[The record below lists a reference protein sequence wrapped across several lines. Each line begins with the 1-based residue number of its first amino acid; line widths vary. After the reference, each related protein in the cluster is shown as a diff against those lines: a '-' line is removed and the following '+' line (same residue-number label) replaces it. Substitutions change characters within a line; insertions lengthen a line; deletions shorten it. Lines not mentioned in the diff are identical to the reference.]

1 MKAGLALTLAILLA
15 ACGSGEDAADS
26 EAKPV
31 ALVALAP
38 AQQGAVDETLTV
50 YGAVEAGAMG
60 KHVLAAPAE
69 ATVVAI
75 EAPVGTKVGAGQVVV
90 RLAPSPTSRLDY
102 AKAATDAATA
112 QAAYARAQRLRADGL
127 VSDAD
132 VETARAAAQ
141 SAGATRASLGARNG
155 ALTLRAPTAGFVES
169 VASAPGD
176 LVAPGTA
183 VASIAGSGNLRAR
196 FGIDPAQASRVRPG
210 MVLRVTPPSGI
221 SFSAPVLSVDP
232 VVDPTTKLASLFVNV
247 PAGSGIGTNSALN
260 GQLDLGST
268 GEHPVWVDAEELTLN
283 DLARVRIALAS
294 PLPIDAYN
302 EHRSTGAFIIVDAA
316 DGWTLGAGMAGA
328 PAFTVEHRRT
338 PDELDEFADFDTPD
352 ENAGQK

>member
-15 ACGSGEDAADS
+15 ACGSSEDAADS

-38 AQQGAVDETLTV
+38 ARQGAVDETLTV

-132 VETARAAAQ
+132 VETARAAAL

-221 SFSAPVLSVDP
+221 PFSAPVLSVDP

-247 PAGSGIGTNSALN
+247 PAGSGIGINSALN

-268 GEHPVWVDAEELTLN
+268 GGGAALTIPYGALLDDAGQPYVFVVTKGV
-283 DLARVRIALAS
+283 A
-294 PLPIDAYN
+294 
-302 EHRSTGAFIIVDAA
+302 HRRDVETGAVSGDRIVIVKGVKPGDQVVTEGGTALE
-316 DGWTLGAGMAGA
+316 DGTQ
-328 PAFTVEHRRT
+328 VRT
-338 PDELDEFADFDTPD
+338 
-352 ENAGQK
+352 K

>member
-15 ACGSGEDAADS
+15 ACGAGEDAADS

-102 AKAATDAATA
+102 AKAATDAAAA

-141 SAGATRASLGARNG
+141 SASATRASLGARNG

-221 SFSAPVLSVDP
+221 PFSAPVLSVDP

-268 GEHPVWVDAEELTLN
+268 GGAALTIPYAALLDDAGQPYVFVVTKGV
-283 DLARVRIALAS
+283 A
-294 PLPIDAYN
+294 
-302 EHRSTGAFIIVDAA
+302 HRRDVETGAVSGGRIVIVKGVKPGDQVVTEGGTALE
-316 DGWTLGAGMAGA
+316 DGMQ
-328 PAFTVEHRRT
+328 VRT
-338 PDELDEFADFDTPD
+338 
-352 ENAGQK
+352 K

>member
-15 ACGSGEDAADS
+15 ACGWSEDAADS

-75 EAPVGTKVGAGQVVV
+75 EAPVGTRVGAGQVVV

-268 GEHPVWVDAEELTLN
+268 GGGAALTIPYAALLDDAGQPYVFVV
-283 DLARVRIALAS
+283 AKGVA
-294 PLPIDAYN
+294 
-302 EHRSTGAFIIVDAA
+302 HRRDVETGAVSGDRIVIVKGVKPGDQVVTEGGTALE
-316 DGWTLGAGMAGA
+316 DGMQ
-328 PAFTVEHRRT
+328 VRT
-338 PDELDEFADFDTPD
+338 
-352 ENAGQK
+352 K

>member
-38 AQQGAVDETLTV
+38 AQQGAVDEALTV

-75 EAPVGTKVGAGQVVV
+75 EAPVGTRVGAGQVVV

-127 VSDAD
+127 VSNAD

-141 SAGATRASLGARNG
+141 SASATRASLGARNG

-183 VASIAGSGNLRAR
+183 VASIAGSGTLRAR

-210 MVLRVTPPSGI
+210 MVLRVMPPSGI
-221 SFSAPVLSVDP
+221 PFSAPVLSVDP
-232 VVDPTTKLASLFVNV
+232 VVDPTTRLASLFINV

-268 GEHPVWVDAEELTLN
+268 SGSAELTIPY
-283 DLARVRIALAS
+283 AAL
-294 PLPIDAYN
+294 LDDAGQPYVFVVAKGVA
-302 EHRSTGAFIIVDAA
+302 HRRDVETGAVSGDRVVIVKGVKPGEKVVTEGGTALE
-316 DGWTLGAGMAGA
+316 DGMQ
-328 PAFTVEHRRT
+328 VRT
-338 PDELDEFADFDTPD
+338 
-352 ENAGQK
+352 K

>member
-1 MKAGLALTLAILLA
+1 MKAGMALTLAILLA
-15 ACGSGEDAADS
+15 GCGSSDQADGD
-26 EAKPV
+26 AKPV
-31 ALVALAP
+31 ALVALAA

-90 RLAPSPTSRLDY
+90 RLAPSPTSKLDY
-102 AKAATDAATA
+102 AKAATDAAAA

-141 SAGATRASLGARNG
+141 TAGATRTSLGARNG
-155 ALTLRAPTAGFVES
+155 ALTLRSPTAGFVES

-176 LVAPGTA
+176 LVASGTA

-196 FGIDPAQASRVRPG
+196 FGLDPAQASRIKPG
-210 MVLRVTPPSGI
+210 MVIRVTPPSGI
-221 SFSAPVLSVDP
+221 AFSAPVLSVDP
-232 VVDPTTKLASLFVNV
+232 VVDPATRLASLFINV
-247 PAGSGIGTNSALN
+247 PPGSGIGSNSTLN
-260 GQLDLGST
+260 GQLQLAGNGGGAALTIPYAALLD
-268 GEHPVWVDAEELTLN
+268 DAGQPYVFVVSKGV
-283 DLARVRIALAS
+283 A
-294 PLPIDAYN
+294 
-302 EHRSTGAFIIVDAA
+302 HRRDVETGAVSGDRIVIVKGVKPGDQVVTEGGTALE
-316 DGWTLGAGMAGA
+316 DGMQ
-328 PAFTVEHRRT
+328 VRT
-338 PDELDEFADFDTPD
+338 
-352 ENAGQK
+352 K

>member
-1 MKAGLALTLAILLA
+1 MKAGMALTLAILLA
-15 ACGSGEDAADS
+15 ACGSGEDAADG

-38 AQQGAVDETLTV
+38 TQQGAVSETLTV

-60 KHVLAAPAE
+60 KHVLAAPIE

-127 VSDAD
+127 ASDAD
-132 VETARAAAQ
+132 VETARAAAV

-155 ALTLRAPTAGFVES
+155 ALTLRAPAAGFVES
-169 VASAPGD
+169 IASAPGD
-176 LVAPGTA
+176 LVAAGTA

-196 FGIDPAQASRVRPG
+196 FGIDPALAARIRPG
-210 MVLRVTPPSGI
+210 MALRVTPPSGI
-221 SFSAPVLSVDP
+221 AFSAPVLSVDP
-232 VVDPTTKLASLFVNV
+232 VVDPTTKLASLFITV

-260 GQLDLGST
+260 GQLSLGDNASGNAAALT
-268 GEHPVWVDAEELTLN
+268 IPYGALLDDAGQPYVFVV
-283 DLARVRIALAS
+283 AKGVA
-294 PLPIDAYN
+294 
-302 EHRSTGAFIIVDAA
+302 HRRDVETGAVSGDRVVVVKGVKPGERVVTEGGTALE
-316 DGWTLGAGMAGA
+316 DGMQ
-328 PAFTVEHRRT
+328 VRT
-338 PDELDEFADFDTPD
+338 
-352 ENAGQK
+352 K

>member
-50 YGAVEAGAMG
+50 YGAVEAGATG

-75 EAPVGTKVGAGQVVV
+75 EAPVGTKVTAGQVVM
-90 RLAPSPTSRLDY
+90 RLAPSPTSKLDY
-102 AKAATDAATA
+102 AKATTDAAAA
-112 QAAYARAQRLRADGL
+112 QAAYARAQRLRVDGL
-127 VSDAD
+127 VSNAD

-141 SAGATRASLGARNG
+141 PAAATHASLGARNG
-155 ALTLRAPTAGFVES
+155 ALTLRAPAAGFVES

-176 LVAPGTA
+176 LVAAGTA
-183 VASIAGSGNLRAR
+183 VASIAGSGSLRAR
-196 FGIDPAQASRVRPG
+196 FGIDPAQALRIKPG
-210 MVLRVTPPSGI
+210 MVLRVTPPGGVA
-221 SFSAPVLSVDP
+221 FSAPVLSVDP
-232 VVDPTTKLASLFVNV
+232 VVDPTTRLASLFVNV

-260 GQLDLGST
+260 GQVQLGGSGGAALTIPYAALLD
-268 GEHPVWVDAEELTLN
+268 DAGQPFVFVV
-283 DLARVRIALAS
+283 AKGIA
-294 PLPIDAYN
+294 
-302 EHRSTGAFIIVDAA
+302 HRHDVETGAVSGDRIVIVKGVKPGDQVVTAGGTA
-316 DGWTLGAGMAGA
+316 LEDGMQ
-328 PAFTVEHRRT
+328 VRT
-338 PDELDEFADFDTPD
+338 
-352 ENAGQK
+352 K

>member
-1 MKAGLALTLAILLA
+1 MKAGMALTLAILLA
-15 ACGSGEDAADS
+15 ACSSGEDAADG

-50 YGAVEAGAMG
+50 YGAVEAGATG

-75 EAPVGTKVGAGQVVV
+75 EAPVGTKVGAGQIVV

-102 AKAATDAATA
+102 AKAATDAAAA

-132 VETARAAAQ
+132 VETARAAARTA
-141 SAGATRASLGARNG
+141 SATHASLGARNG
-155 ALTLRAPTAGFVES
+155 ALTLRSPTAGFVES

-196 FGIDPAQASRVRPG
+196 FGLDAAQASRIKPG
-210 MVLRVTPPSGI
+210 MVLRVTPPGGVA
-221 SFSAPVLSVDP
+221 FSTPVLSVDP
-232 VVDPTTKLASLFVNV
+232 VVDPATRLASLFVNV
-247 PAGSGIGTNSALN
+247 PPGSGIGSNATLN
-260 GQLDLGST
+260 GQLELGNSSGGAALT
-268 GEHPVWVDAEELTLN
+268 IPYAALLDDAGQPYVFVVSKGV
-283 DLARVRIALAS
+283 A
-294 PLPIDAYN
+294 
-302 EHRSTGAFIIVDAA
+302 HRRDVE
-316 DGWTLGAGMAGA
+316 AGA
-328 PAFTVEHRRT
+328 VSGDRIVIVKGVKPGDQVVTEGGTALEDGMQVRT
-338 PDELDEFADFDTPD
+338 
-352 ENAGQK
+352 K

>member
-15 ACGSGEDAADS
+15 ACGSSEDAADS

-38 AQQGAVDETLTV
+38 ARQGAVDETLTV

-132 VETARAAAQ
+132 VETARAAAL

-221 SFSAPVLSVDP
+221 PFSAPVLSVDP

-247 PAGSGIGTNSALN
+247 PAGSGIGINSALN

-268 GEHPVWVDAEELTLN
+268 GGGAALTIPYGALLDDAGQPYVFVVTKGV
-283 DLARVRIALAS
+283 A
-294 PLPIDAYN
+294 
-302 EHRSTGAFIIVDAA
+302 HRRDVETGAVSGDRIVIVKGVKPGDQVVTEGGTALE
-316 DGWTLGAGMAGA
+316 DGMQ
-328 PAFTVEHRRT
+328 VRT
-338 PDELDEFADFDTPD
+338 
-352 ENAGQK
+352 K

>member
-15 ACGSGEDAADS
+15 ACGSSEDAADS

-31 ALVALAP
+31 ALVALVP
-38 AQQGAVDETLTV
+38 AQQGGVDETLTV

-75 EAPVGTKVGAGQVVV
+75 EAPVGTKVGAGQVIV
-90 RLAPSPTSRLDY
+90 RLAPSPTSKLDY

-176 LVAPGTA
+176 LVASGTA

-221 SFSAPVLSVDP
+221 PFSAPVLSVDP

-268 GEHPVWVDAEELTLN
+268 GGGAALTIPYGALLDDAGQPYVFVVSKGV
-283 DLARVRIALAS
+283 A
-294 PLPIDAYN
+294 
-302 EHRSTGAFIIVDAA
+302 HRRDVETGAVSGDRIVIAKGVKPGDQVVTEGGTALE
-316 DGWTLGAGMAGA
+316 DGMQ
-328 PAFTVEHRRT
+328 VRT
-338 PDELDEFADFDTPD
+338 
-352 ENAGQK
+352 K

>member
-1 MKAGLALTLAILLA
+1 MKAALALTLAILLA
-15 ACGSGEDAADS
+15 ACGAGEDAADG

-31 ALVALAP
+31 ALVALAL
-38 AQQGAVDETLTV
+38 AQQGTVDETLTV

-90 RLAPSPTSRLDY
+90 RLAPSPTSKLDY
-102 AKAATDAATA
+102 AKAATDAAAA

-141 SAGATRASLGARNG
+141 SASATRASLGARNG
-155 ALTLRAPTAGFVES
+155 ALTLRSPTAGFVES

-196 FGIDPAQASRVRPG
+196 FGLDPAQASRIKPG
-210 MVLRVTPPSGI
+210 MVIRVTPPSGI
-221 SFSAPVLSVDP
+221 AFSAPVLSVDP

-260 GQLDLGST
+260 GQLDLGSNGGAALT
-268 GEHPVWVDAEELTLN
+268 IPYGALLDDAGQPY
-283 DLARVRIALAS
+283 VFVVSKGIA
-294 PLPIDAYN
+294 
-302 EHRSTGAFIIVDAA
+302 
-316 DGWTLGAGMAGA
+316 
-328 PAFTVEHRRT
+328 HRRDVET
-338 PDELDEFADFDTPD
+338 GPVSGERVVIVKGVKPSDQVVTEGGTALEDGMQVRT
-352 ENAGQK
+352 K

>member
-1 MKAGLALTLAILLA
+1 MKAATALTLAILLA
-15 ACGSGEDAADS
+15 ACGSGEDATD

-38 AQQGAVDETLTV
+38 AQSGAVDETLTV

-75 EAPVGTKVGAGQVVV
+75 EAPVGTAVRAGQVVV

-102 AKAATDAATA
+102 TKAGTDAAAA

-127 VSDAD
+127 ASDAD

-141 SAGATRASLGARNG
+141 TAGATRASLGARNG
-155 ALTLRAPTAGFVES
+155 ALTLRAPTAGFVET

-196 FGIDPAQASRVRPG
+196 FGIDPALATRIHPG
-210 MVLRVTPPSGI
+210 MVIRVTPPSGVQ
-221 SFSAPVLSVDP
+221 FSAPVVSVDP
-232 VVDPTTKLASLFVNV
+232 VVDPSTRLAALFITV
-247 PAGSGIGTNSALN
+247 PAGAGIGANAALN
-260 GQLDLGST
+260 GQLSLGGT
-268 GEHPVWVDAEELTLN
+268 A
-283 DLARVRIALAS
+283 
-294 PLPIDAYN
+294 
-302 EHRSTGAFIIVDAA
+302 TGAALTIPYAA
-316 DGWTLGAGMAGA
+316 L
-328 PAFTVEHRRT
+328 
-338 PDELDEFADFDTPD
+338 LDD
-352 ENAGQK
+352 AGQPYVFVVAGGVAHRHDVEIGPVSGDRIVIVKGVKPGEKVVTEGGTALEDGMKVRTK

>member
-15 ACGSGEDAADS
+15 ACGAGEDAADG

-38 AQQGAVDETLTV
+38 AQQGTVDETLTV

-75 EAPVGTKVGAGQVVV
+75 EAPVGTKVGAGQVIV
-90 RLAPSPTSRLDY
+90 RLAPSPTSKLDY

-141 SAGATRASLGARNG
+141 SASTTRASLGARNG

-176 LVAPGTA
+176 LVAAGTA

-196 FGIDPAQASRVRPG
+196 FGLDPSQASRIRPG
-210 MVLRVTPPSGI
+210 MVIRVTPPSGVP
-221 SFSAPVLSVDP
+221 FSAPVLSVDP
-232 VVDPTTKLASLFVNV
+232 VVDPTTRLASLFINV
-247 PAGSGIGTNSALN
+247 PPGSGIGTNSALN
-260 GQLDLGST
+260 GQLDLGSNGGGAALT
-268 GEHPVWVDAEELTLN
+268 IPYGALLDDAGQPFVFVVSKGV
-283 DLARVRIALAS
+283 A
-294 PLPIDAYN
+294 
-302 EHRSTGAFIIVDAA
+302 
-316 DGWTLGAGMAGA
+316 
-328 PAFTVEHRRT
+328 HRRDVET
-338 PDELDEFADFDTPD
+338 GPVSGDRVVIVNGVKPGDQVVTEGGTALEDGMQVRT
-352 ENAGQK
+352 K

>member
-1 MKAGLALTLAILLA
+1 MKAGLALTLAILLT
-15 ACGSGEDAADS
+15 ACGSSEDATDS

-75 EAPVGTKVGAGQVVV
+75 EAPVGTKVGAGQVIV
-90 RLAPSPTSRLDY
+90 RLAPSPTSKLDY

-155 ALTLRAPTAGFVES
+155 ALILRAPTAGFVES
-169 VASAPGD
+169 VVSAPGD

-221 SFSAPVLSVDP
+221 PFSAPVLSVDP

-268 GEHPVWVDAEELTLN
+268 GGGAALTIPYAALLDDAGQPYVFVV
-283 DLARVRIALAS
+283 AKGVA
-294 PLPIDAYN
+294 
-302 EHRSTGAFIIVDAA
+302 HRRDVETGAVSGDRIVIAKGVKPGDQVVTEGGTALE
-316 DGWTLGAGMAGA
+316 DGMQ
-328 PAFTVEHRRT
+328 VRT
-338 PDELDEFADFDTPD
+338 
-352 ENAGQK
+352 K

>member
-1 MKAGLALTLAILLA
+1 MKAAMALALAILLA
-15 ACGSGEDAADS
+15 ACGSSDQADGD
-26 EAKPV
+26 AKPV

-75 EAPVGTKVGAGQVVV
+75 EAPVGTRVGAGQVVI
-90 RLAPSPTSRLDY
+90 RLAPSPTSKLDY
-102 AKAATDAATA
+102 AKAATDAAAA

-132 VETARAAAQ
+132 VETARAAAL

-183 VASIAGSGNLRAR
+183 VASIAGSVNLRAR
-196 FGIDPAQASRVRPG
+196 FGIDPAQAARIRPG
-210 MVLRVTPPSGI
+210 MVIRVTPPSGI
-221 SFSAPVLSVDP
+221 AFSAPVLSVDP
-232 VVDPTTKLASLFVNV
+232 VVDPTTRLASLFINV
-247 PAGSGIGTNSALN
+247 PPGSGIGTNSTLN
-260 GQLDLGST
+260 GQLTLGSSGGGAALT
-268 GEHPVWVDAEELTLN
+268 IPYAALLDDAGQPYVFVV
-283 DLARVRIALAS
+283 AKGVA
-294 PLPIDAYN
+294 
-302 EHRSTGAFIIVDAA
+302 HRRDVETGAVSGDRILIVKGVKPGDRVVTEGGTALE
-316 DGWTLGAGMAGA
+316 DGMQ
-328 PAFTVEHRRT
+328 VRT
-338 PDELDEFADFDTPD
+338 
-352 ENAGQK
+352 K

>member
-1 MKAGLALTLAILLA
+1 MKAGMALTLAILLA
-15 ACGSGEDAADS
+15 ACGSGGDAADG

-50 YGAVEAGAMG
+50 YGAVEAGATG

-75 EAPVGTKVGAGQVVV
+75 EAPVGTKVGAGQIVV
-90 RLAPSPTSRLDY
+90 RLAPSPTSKLDY
-102 AKAATDAATA
+102 AKAATDAAAA

-132 VETARAAAQ
+132 VETARAAARTA
-141 SAGATRASLGARNG
+141 SATHASLGARNG
-155 ALTLRAPTAGFVES
+155 ALTLRSPTAGFVES

-196 FGIDPAQASRVRPG
+196 FGLDPAQASRIKPG
-210 MVLRVTPPSGI
+210 MVLRVTPPGGVP
-221 SFSAPVLSVDP
+221 FSTPVLSVDP
-232 VVDPTTKLASLFVNV
+232 VVDPATRLASLFVNV
-247 PAGSGIGTNSALN
+247 PPGSGIGTNATLN
-260 GQLDLGST
+260 GQLELGSSSGGAALT
-268 GEHPVWVDAEELTLN
+268 IPYAALLDDAGQPYVFVVSKGV
-283 DLARVRIALAS
+283 A
-294 PLPIDAYN
+294 
-302 EHRSTGAFIIVDAA
+302 HRRDVETGAVSGDRIVIVKGVKPGDQVVTEGGTALE
-316 DGWTLGAGMAGA
+316 DGMQ
-328 PAFTVEHRRT
+328 VRT
-338 PDELDEFADFDTPD
+338 
-352 ENAGQK
+352 K

>member
-75 EAPVGTKVGAGQVVV
+75 EAPVGTRVAAGQVVV
-90 RLAPSPTSRLDY
+90 RLAPSPTSKLDY

-132 VETARAAAQ
+132 VETARAAAK
-141 SAGATRASLGARNG
+141 SAAATRANLGARNG
-155 ALTLRAPTAGFVES
+155 ALTLRAPAAGFVES

-183 VASIAGSGNLRAR
+183 VASIAGSGDLRAR

-221 SFSAPVLSVDP
+221 AFSAPVLSVDP
-232 VVDPTTKLASLFVNV
+232 VVNSATRLAALFVNV
-247 PAGSGIGTNSALN
+247 PAGSGIGTNAALS

-268 GEHPVWVDAEELTLN
+268 NGAAALTIPYAALLDDAGQPYVFVV
-283 DLARVRIALAS
+283 ARGIA
-294 PLPIDAYN
+294 
-302 EHRSTGAFIIVDAA
+302 
-316 DGWTLGAGMAGA
+316 
-328 PAFTVEHRRT
+328 HRRDVET
-338 PDELDEFADFDTPD
+338 GPVSGDRIVIVKGVKPGEKVVTEGGTALEDGMQVRT
-352 ENAGQK
+352 K

>member
-15 ACGSGEDAADS
+15 ACGSSEDAADG

-31 ALVALAP
+31 ALVALAA

-141 SAGATRASLGARNG
+141 TAGATRASLGARNG

-196 FGIDPAQASRVRPG
+196 FGIDPAQASRVRRG

-221 SFSAPVLSVDP
+221 PFSAPVLSVDP

-268 GEHPVWVDAEELTLN
+268 GDGAALTIPYAALLDDAGQPYVFVV
-283 DLARVRIALAS
+283 AKGVA
-294 PLPIDAYN
+294 
-302 EHRSTGAFIIVDAA
+302 HRRDVETGAVSGDRIVIVKGVKPGDQVVTEGGTALE
-316 DGWTLGAGMAGA
+316 DGMQ
-328 PAFTVEHRRT
+328 VRT
-338 PDELDEFADFDTPD
+338 
-352 ENAGQK
+352 K

>member
-1 MKAGLALTLAILLA
+1 MKAALALTLAILLA
-15 ACGSGEDAADS
+15 ACGAGEDAADG

-31 ALVALAP
+31 ALVALAL
-38 AQQGAVDETLTV
+38 AQQGTVDETLTV

-90 RLAPSPTSRLDY
+90 RLAPSPTSKLDY
-102 AKAATDAATA
+102 AKAATDAAAA

-141 SAGATRASLGARNG
+141 SASATRASLGARNG
-155 ALTLRAPTAGFVES
+155 ALTLRSPTAGFVES

-196 FGIDPAQASRVRPG
+196 FGLDPAQASRIRPG
-210 MVLRVTPPSGI
+210 MVIRVTPPSGVP
-221 SFSAPVLSVDP
+221 FSAPVLSVDP
-232 VVDPTTKLASLFVNV
+232 VVDPTTKLASLFINV
-247 PAGSGIGTNSALN
+247 PPGSGIGTNSALN
-260 GQLDLGST
+260 GQLDLGSNGGGAALT
-268 GEHPVWVDAEELTLN
+268 IPYAALLDDAGQPFVFVVSKGV
-283 DLARVRIALAS
+283 A
-294 PLPIDAYN
+294 
-302 EHRSTGAFIIVDAA
+302 
-316 DGWTLGAGMAGA
+316 
-328 PAFTVEHRRT
+328 HRRDVET
-338 PDELDEFADFDTPD
+338 GPVSGERVVVVKGVKPGDRVVTEGGTALEDGMQVRT
-352 ENAGQK
+352 K

>member
-1 MKAGLALTLAILLA
+1 MKAGLALTLAILLT
-15 ACGSGEDAADS
+15 ACGSGEDTADS

-75 EAPVGTKVGAGQVVV
+75 EAPVGTRVGAGQVVV
-90 RLAPSPTSRLDY
+90 RLAPSPTSKLDY

-196 FGIDPAQASRVRPG
+196 FGIDSAQASRVRPG

-268 GEHPVWVDAEELTLN
+268 GGGAALTIPYGALLDDAGQPYVFVV
-283 DLARVRIALAS
+283 AKGVA
-294 PLPIDAYN
+294 
-302 EHRSTGAFIIVDAA
+302 HRRDVETGAVSGDRIVIVKGVKPGDQVVTEGGTALE
-316 DGWTLGAGMAGA
+316 DGMQ
-328 PAFTVEHRRT
+328 VRT
-338 PDELDEFADFDTPD
+338 
-352 ENAGQK
+352 K